1 MLGTWNKTNN
11 NIINIKLNT
20 QKLNTQ
26 KSHYELRTR
35 PKIQKELFP
44 TKCHQSINSYAG
56 VKTKFNKS
64 PKFKVKN
71 MNFKGK
77 VIIVTGASSS
87 IGRDIA
93 VNLAKLE
100 GHLVLVGRSAY
111 RLSET
116 ANNIDRSNGP
126 KPLMI
131 IADVTKDAKRIIDET
146 IEHFGKLDVL
156 INNAGVGKTTSIMDT
171 NIDDYDRI
179 MNTNMRSIFLL
190 TQLAVPHLE
199 KTSGNIVNVS
209 SIAGLMPYS
218 AQPILAVSKAALNHF
233 TKCCAVE
240 FGAKN
245 IRVNSVNPGFVSNTV
260 KTQHLI
266 DASDSLP
273 LGRIGNVKDISEAIA
288 FLASDSASFVT
299 GTLFK
304 VDGGA
309 TLAGFH

>member
-1 MLGTWNKTNN
+1 
-11 NIINIKLNT
+11 
-20 QKLNTQ
+20 
-26 KSHYELRTR
+26 
-35 PKIQKELFP
+35 
-44 TKCHQSINSYAG
+44 
-56 VKTKFNKS
+56 
-64 PKFKVKN
+64 
-71 MNFKGK
+71 MNLKGK
-77 VIIVTGASSS
+77 VIIVTGASSG

-93 VNLAKLE
+93 ANFAKLE
-100 GHLVLVGRSAY
+100 GNVALVGRSAY

-116 ANNIDRSNGP
+116 ANNIERSNGP

-146 IEHFGKLDVL
+146 IEQFGKLDVL

-171 NIDDYDRI
+171 NIDDYDCI
-179 MNTNMRSIFLL
+179 MDTNMRSIFML
-190 TQLAVPHLE
+190 TKFAVPHLE
-199 KTSGNIVNVS
+199 KTGGNIVNVS

-218 AQPILAVSKAALNHF
+218 AQPMLAVSKAALNHF

-245 IRVNSVNPGFVSNTV
+245 IRVNSVNPGFVQSPFFKCTGEA
-260 KTQHLI
+260 KIQHLI
-266 DASDSLP
+266 DACDSLP
-273 LGRIGNVKDISEAIA
+273 LGRVGNVKDISEAIA